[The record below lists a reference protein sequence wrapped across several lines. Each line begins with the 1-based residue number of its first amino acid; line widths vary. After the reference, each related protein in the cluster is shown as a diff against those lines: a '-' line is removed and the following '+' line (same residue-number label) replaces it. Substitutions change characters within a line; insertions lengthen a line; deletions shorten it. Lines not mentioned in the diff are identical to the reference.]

1 VDEFSILSLANKV
14 EDEYLA
20 FLNEVKKFQVLEYP
34 TNACIDFL
42 SKLKKEGENGLKE
55 IKDIIHKQALKT
67 TSLPNNKDLEVDE
80 IKAIRLKLI
89 QTLSPYIDW
98 INGAQTQKVPW
109 SFIPTAERLAEGII
123 PKIHPILYSENN
135 YNYRIIWWENLAK
148 PLWRYCFISLP
159 SLHRK
164 NVLMHNI
171 IGHELFHPCCKEF
184 TKGLEKGV
192 ATEIAEECKQ
202 AHPEIEP
209 NTLSGQHQL
218 AQLNKIIMS
227 VWERTLHELLCDMFC
242 AELFGPASL
251 MGMLAYASFS
261 DPMYQPGPDNN
272 FYPPWQ
278 YRFEVV
284 WQKAIEKDRLSKLWD
299 EISKHNDINS
309 ISKSFQMEFKNFVS
323 ERDLESTKGFDFVV
337 NSSNLLL
344 PIAYRKV
351 NDVIEDAHDYVM
363 SYIREMPSKWSDE
376 KVLVEVPYLVKR
388 LRNGIPPNEIPNFSY
403 DEKKE
408 MGMYSP
414 EAAELPAI
422 LIAGWMYQVYRE
434 RSYAKENGE
443 VLPFE
448 TLCRLLLKACEDSE
462 MIRSN

>member
-1 VDEFSILSLANKV
+1 VLVDEFSILSLANKV

-20 FLNEVKKFQVLEYP
+20 FLNEVKKLQVLEYP
-34 TNACIDFL
+34 TNACMNFL
-42 SKLKKEGENGLKE
+42 LKLKTEGENGLEK
-55 IKDIIHKQALKT
+55 IQYIIREHKQALKT
-67 TSLPNNKDLEVDE
+67 TSLSNNITLEVDK
-80 IKAIRLKLI
+80 IKAIRVKLI
-89 QTLSPYIDW
+89 QSLAPYIDW

-109 SFIPTAERLAEGII
+109 SFIPTAERLAKGII
-123 PKIHPILYSENN
+123 PNIHPILYSENN
-135 YNYRIIWWENLAK
+135 YNYRIIWWESHAK
-148 PLWRYCFISLP
+148 QLQHYCFISLP
-159 SLHRK
+159 SLHRT

-171 IGHELFHPCCKEF
+171 IGHELFHPRCKEF

-192 ATEIAEECKQ
+192 ATEIAEKCKQ
-202 AHPEIEP
+202 AHPKIDP
-209 NTLSGQHQL
+209 NTLAGQHQL
-218 AQLNKIIMS
+218 AQLNKIIMF

-251 MGMLAYASFS
+251 LGLRAYASFS
-261 DPMYQPGPDNN
+261 DPMHQPAPDNS

-284 WQKAIEKDRLSKLWD
+284 WQKAIEKDCLSKLWD

-309 ISKSFQMEFKNFVS
+309 ISESFQMEFENFVN

-337 NSSNLLL
+337 NSSDSLL

-351 NDVIEDAHDYVM
+351 NDVIGDAHDYVM
-363 SYIREMPSKWSDE
+363 LYIREMPSKWSDE
-376 KVLVEVPYLVKR
+376 KVLVQVPYLVKR
-388 LRNGIPPNEIPNFSY
+388 LQNGIPPNEIPNFSY

-408 MGMYSP
+408 RGKYSP

-434 RSYAKENGE
+434 RSYAQKGGKKHF
-443 VLPFE
+443 V
-448 TLCRLLLKACEDSE
+448 ACF
-462 MIRSN
+462 